1 MIFVSCR
8 KYPHLLFRKTLRAPP
23 SDEIDI
29 LSDRIEGAQDEMR
42 DATARTRSLISGM
55 REEAAKR
62 AAKLKLELSDLEMSL
77 GSLRR
82 EAVTVRGVE

>member
-1 MIFVSCR
+1 
-8 KYPHLLFRKTLRAPP
+8 
-23 SDEIDI
+23 
-29 LSDRIEGAQDEMR
+29 MR